1 MTQILLYCDDDY
13 FVESFS
19 NFASAHATDLEFYS
33 YTNWHKAMETLN
45 TAKKRWDAVLADPE
59 FLDEISGEKFLKLA
73 ISEETRFG
81 AEVERTTINI
91 YQPGNAIITDI
102 LNALA
107 VAGGKNG
114 ARAQNH
120 ARIIPVLSGQGGAGC
135 SVVSYALAAAAVR
148 SGKNAVYL
156 NLEYV
161 PTTQHLYQHTFT
173 SDMDDLLFAL
183 KDGRDIAPTVMNTL
197 ERNRDGV
204 LVLPGFHSLND
215 MMSLTQQN
223 LQTLLSVLAEKA
235 SVDYIFV
242 DFSAGFGVPCP
253 WVLEESVAA
262 IQVYTDTQ
270 AGWAKLSAAQQD
282 PYIQELPL
290 RGSLFTVINQCRKR
304 TEKDGAD
311 AVIPFS
317 ESLQNGVL
325 VSDVQNRNPAFLQA
339 CMELLNKLN

>member
-33 YTNWHKAMETLN
+33 YTNWQKAMETLS
-45 TAKKRWDAVLADPE
+45 TAKKRWDAVLADPD
-59 FLDEISGEKFLKLA
+59 FLNEINGGKFLKLA
-73 ISEETRFG
+73 IAEETRFG
-81 AEVERTTINI
+81 AEIEQTTINI

-102 LNALA
+102 QNALA
-107 VAGGKNG
+107 VAGGKSG
-114 ARAQNH
+114 SGVQNR
-120 ARIIPVLSGQGGAGC
+120 ARIVPVVSGQGGAGC

-156 NLEYV
+156 NLECV
-161 PTTQHLYQHTFT
+161 PATQHLYQHAFNA
-173 SDMDDLLFAL
+173 DMDDLLFAL
-183 KDGRDIAPTVMNTL
+183 KDGRDIAPTVLNSL

-204 LVLPGFHSLND
+204 LVLPAFHSLND

-235 SVDYIFV
+235 SVDFIFV

-253 WVLEESVAA
+253 WVLEESFAA
-262 IQVYTDTQ
+262 VQVYTDTP

-290 RGSLFTVINQCRKR
+290 RGALFTVINQCRKR
-304 TEKDGAD
+304 SEKEEAD
-311 AVIPFS
+311 VVIPFS
-317 ESLQNGVL
+317 ESLQNGVP